1 MFGECHEHIFMD
13 GADYLAAVKTHKNG
27 PCEPVIRAHLLEYQK
42 RGVTYIRDGG
52 DKYQASVLAR
62 KLAGEYGIVYR
73 TPVFGIYKL
82 GQYGKIVGFSFS
94 NMKEYYSLVREAIGQ
109 KADFIKIMTTGLMDF
124 DRHGQVTGTPLSLE
138 EVREMVHIAHEEGM
152 AVMSHT
158 NGKQGAMTAIEAGVD
173 SLEHGNFLDEETVK
187 ALSQSHTIWVPTTV
201 TVRNLLGNGRFPDDT
216 LRPIWETAAENIRTA
231 YRLKAKVALG
241 SDAGAYCV
249 PHGQGIVDEYRT
261 FQHILGDSEDVDLWL
276 AAGETAVKETFQTHR

>member
-13 GADYLAAVKTHKNG
+13 GVNYRAAVKTHKDA

-42 RGVTYIRDGG
+42 RGITYIRDGG
-52 DKYQASVLAR
+52 DKYGASILAR
-62 KLAGEYGIVYR
+62 ELAGEYEIVYR
-73 TPVFGIYKL
+73 TPVFGIHKL
-82 GQYGKIVGFSFS
+82 GQYGKIVGYGFS
-94 NMKEYYSLVREAIGQ
+94 NIKEYYGLVKEAIRQ

-124 DRHGQVTGTPLSLE
+124 DHHGAVTGEPLSLD

-173 SLEHGNFLDEETVK
+173 SLEHGNFLDEETVR
-187 ALSQSHTIWVPTTV
+187 ALADSHTIWVPTAV
-201 TVRNLLGNGRFPDDT
+201 TVRNLLGDGRFPDET
-216 LRPIWETAAENIRTA
+216 LRPIWETAKNNIQTA

-241 SDAGAYCV
+241 SDGGAYCV
-249 PHGQGIVDEYRT
+249 PHGQGLVDEYRA
-261 FQHILGDSEDVDLWL
+261 FQDVLGVSEDVDRWL
-276 AAGETAVKETFQTHR
+276 GDGEKAIRETFRKP

>member
-13 GADYLAAVKTHKNG
+13 GVNYRAAVKTHKNT
-27 PCEPVIRAHLLEYQK
+27 PCESVIRAHLEEYKK
-42 RGVTYIRDGG
+42 RGILYVRDGG
-52 DKYQASVLAR
+52 DKYGASVLAR
-62 KLAGEYGIVYR
+62 ELAAEYGIVFR
-73 TPVFGIYKL
+73 TPVFGIHKR
-82 GQYGKIVGFSFS
+82 GQYGRIVGHGFS
-94 NMKEYYSLVREAIGQ
+94 NMKEYYGLVKKAIGQ
-109 KADFIKIMTTGLMDF
+109 KADFIKIMTTGIMDF
-124 DRHGQVTGTPLSLE
+124 DYQGMVTGEPLSRG

-173 SLEHGNFLDEETVK
+173 SLEHGNFLDEETVR
-187 ALSQSHTIWVPTTV
+187 ALSQSHTIWVPTAV

-231 YRLKAKVALG
+231 YHLGATVALG

-249 PHGQGIVDEYRT
+249 FHGQGIVDEYHA
-261 FQHILGDSEDVDLWL
+261 FHDILGDSEDVDRWL
-276 AAGETAVKETFQTHR
+276 LAGETAVRETFQTHR

>member
-13 GADYLAAVKTHKNG
+13 GADYRAAVRTHKNS

-52 DKYQASVLAR
+52 DKYGASVLAR
-62 KLAGEYGIVYR
+62 ELAAEYGITYR

-82 GQYGKIVGFSFS
+82 GQYGKIVGLGFSD
-94 NMKEYYSLVREAIGQ
+94 MKEYYGLVKEAIRQ

-124 DRHGQVTGTPLSLE
+124 DHHGRVTGQPLSLA

-158 NGKQGAMTAIEAGVD
+158 NGKQGAMTALEAGVD
-173 SLEHGNFLDEETVK
+173 SLEHGNFLDQETVE
-187 ALSQSHTIWVPTTV
+187 ALAASRTIWVPTVV
-201 TVRNLLGNGRFPDDT
+201 TVRNLLGNGRFPDET
-216 LRPIWETAAENIRTA
+216 LGPIWETAAENIRTA
-231 YRLKAKVALG
+231 YRLKARTALG
-241 SDAGAYCV
+241 SDGGAYCV
-249 PHGQGIVDEYRT
+249 PHGQGIVDEYHA
-261 FQHILGDSEDVDLWL
+261 FQDILGDSEDVDRWL
-276 AAGETAVKETFQTHR
+276 EAGETAVRETFQTHR